1 MSSCATDGSGV
12 PATGTNG
19 NGSGPGDSSVSTKG
33 SILCNALGKGKS
45 ADEDQDD
52 DTNSECD
59 AITYRGIYLPTLTN
73 RFGDKKLETAYQRYA
88 CRQVSKK
95 TIPYYNNMHAFQPA

>member
-1 MSSCATDGSGV
+1 MSSCAPDGSGV
-12 PATGTNG
+12 PTTGTNG

-33 SILCNALGKGKS
+33 SILCNALGKGKGT
-45 ADEDQDD
+45 DEDQDD

-88 CRQVSKK
+88 CRQVSKI
-95 TIPYYNNMHAFQPA
+95 IPFAYYMYAFQPA